1 MFFTFEAMEKE
12 SREFCEKI
20 SLDSDLKKFFEE
32 RFSTFENCK
41 DQNGKIILGKFYTP
55 EESEI
60 VVKTSIKENYAL
72 VSFLW
77 EFEGTNEEN
86 KKLFGIGFYGF
97 IISTDKPMQKEYFSK
112 IPEAAIFF
120 CK

>member
-1 MFFTFEAMEKE
+1 MFFTFEPMEKE

-32 RFSTFENCK
+32 RFSAFENCK
-41 DQNGKIILGKFYTP
+41 DQNGKIALGKFYTP
-55 EESEI
+55 KESEI
-60 VVKTSIKENYAL
+60 IVKTSVKENYAL

-86 KKLFGIGFYGF
+86 KKLFGTGIYGF

-120 CK
+120 RK